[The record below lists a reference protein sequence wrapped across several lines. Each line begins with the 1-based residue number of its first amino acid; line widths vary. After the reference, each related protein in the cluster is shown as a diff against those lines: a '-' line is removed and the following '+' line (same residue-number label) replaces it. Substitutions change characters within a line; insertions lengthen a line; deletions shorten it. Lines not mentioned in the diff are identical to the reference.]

1 MSVFPSLA
9 KRESFL
15 RVRRLLRTTVHN
27 VQMGDTDP
35 MPIEHDGFLKRFVKI
50 ACERDGVK
58 SHDGEDSTVSKRQ
71 KMLVKTDNMTA
82 PLARYALGGD
92 DNLYMQLGLSVL
104 HTGTEQQALAPS
116 ALYNLDAV
124 HAIREGIQQNV
135 LTEIKRRKSQ
145 ANVELENVRRRL
157 NRIFG
162 TGMGLDEFLPGNLKF
177 SKGLVTEYDP
187 LKNTEFIKMLKDMLS
202 ALDSENRAGKAILE
216 HLVCRNN
223 EKLNSKQQAQEKA
236 KLEAKQQAKLQA
248 ELETA
253 QERAKKDAQESETQ
267 QKELMEKLDALKRAQ
282 LEAEQLNA
290 QLQAELLSK
299 IRRNKEAEKKA
310 NQHAKEQAELQAK
323 LETLQERAERA
334 DNALKA
340 GTQNALKDRQAM
352 IEAAEKARKAQLEA
366 KQQLDDERLD
376 YEAKSQIAEKKAQE
390 QAQEQANQH
399 AKEQAK
405 LQAKLENTK
414 EQAEEQT
421 KKQAKLQA
429 KLNEAYDMAREREK
443 LHAKEQTKL
452 AKKLAELKDANDALL
467 KQGQSSTTSAQIGP
481 QLVEY
486 VISRGLCGHKGPME
500 EYTGAPTDRLLP
512 YDAPKSIASDVA
524 LFKTLKLPKGAAVK
538 EKGSK
543 HTAAAVDEAIAAFGG
558 NFAIDDTRTPSE
570 KGPTI
575 KDARQ
580 VRWEPVGEHA
590 EAMAT
595 AAALEHAVARC
606 GQLLDDMNSTLSN
619 DAKLE
624 IENARLYLKLL
635 QMDSLHELSC
645 AAEDGK
651 TVHCVPTNAL
661 VTRPVATIRGKLH
674 LAHDAGHYEAPDTT
688 TVLSDTRWT
697 SQHIKDDA
705 EFRSQSSTNGIYKA
719 PAPHELG
726 YLPTSTGVPFPQRVE
741 FAVDPTDK
749 HYPNGAILEAI
760 RSLVE
765 YGLYYADVPEEE
777 TIKATLSGSS
787 KKDDALGTAKSRRS
801 GIWNEMLRDIAIST
815 DRLWT
820 FVRTLSGLIGDD
832 ASSLLITADDA
843 SVAASRELQA
853 QKKITADRVA
863 AFQTKIVE
871 SLIGSLMKDSGLRL
885 DADKA
890 KDELVV
896 INAETAKQINDLAS
910 GESGR
915 PFFEANVAL
924 RSLTENGTGGKQRLG
939 DVVGQLNGIVSEL
952 HKSLD
957 AELLTPNTSGAS
969 LAELSMPRNSYF
981 VKLRDDTSAAIRSAF
996 DTFCVESSVK
1006 GVGRICLWELVE
1018 GCDHTLCT
1026 RFADFVGHV
1035 LIQNRTSTGVSALY
1049 ASRQQLTMNASQA
1062 AVSLQRLIHHAAHYR
1077 SRYTM
1082 PTFWADGGATTT
1094 LAELRINYFTKTQE
1108 QGESWANGAISNA
1121 IRYAQSQH
1129 YRHVERNPIPSNSVP
1144 WIAGLQY

>member
-1 MSVFPSLA
+1 
-9 KRESFL
+9 
-15 RVRRLLRTTVHN
+15 
-27 VQMGDTDP
+27 
-35 MPIEHDGFLKRFVKI
+35 MPTEHDGFLKRFVKI

-135 LTEIKRRKSQ
+135 LTEIKRRRSQ
-145 ANVELENVRRRL
+145 ADVELENVRKRL
-157 NRIFG
+157 HRIFG
-162 TGMGLDEFLPGNLKF
+162 VGMGLDEFLTKDLKF
-177 SKGLVTEYDP
+177 SKRLETKYDP
-187 LKNTEFIKMLKDMLS
+187 LKNTEFINMLKDMLN
-202 ALDSENRAGKAILE
+202 ALDNQAGKLILE
-216 HLVCRNN
+216 HLVGKNN
-223 EKLNSKQQAQEKA
+223 KKLDGEAKSRKQAQEKA
-236 KLEAKQQAKLQA
+236 QEK
-248 ELETA
+248 A
-253 QERAKKDAQESETQ
+253 QEQAQE
-267 QKELMEKLDALKRAQ
+267 K
-282 LEAEQLNA
+282 
-290 QLQAELLSK
+290 
-299 IRRNKEAEKKA
+299 
-310 NQHAKEQAELQAK
+310 AELQAK
-323 LETLQERAERA
+323 LETELKIAVAAAENAADEAEKVAAIHSELQAQLETAQERTKVAEK
-334 DNALKA
+334 AL
-340 GTQNALKDRQAM
+340 
-352 IEAAEKARKAQLEA
+352 KARKANASMNKQAMREAAKAMKAAEEEAKRVEAELQAQLETA
-366 KQQLDDERLD
+366 KEQTKKDAQESKKQQEQLREEL
-376 YEAKSQIAEKKAQE
+376 EAQEQAEKKAKE
-390 QAQEQANQH
+390 HAQEQAELQALLDDARKM
-399 AKEQAK
+399 AKE
-405 LQAKLENTK
+405 
-414 EQAEEQT
+414 
-421 KKQAKLQA
+421 
-429 KLNEAYDMAREREK
+429 RERQQ
-443 LHAKEQTKL
+443 AKEQTKL
-452 AKKLAELKDANDALL
+452 KAELKDAKDALL
-467 KQGQSSTTSAQIGP
+467 KQGQSSTTTSAQIGP

-543 HTAAAVDEAIAAFGG
+543 HTAAAVDEALAAFGG

-674 LAHDAGHYEAPDTT
+674 LAHDAGHHEAPDTT

-741 FAVDPTDK
+741 FAVDPTDE

-981 VKLRDDTSAAIRSAF
+981 VKLREDTSAAIRSAF

-1062 AVSLQRLIHHAAHYR
+1062 GVSLQRLIHHAAHYR

-1082 PTFWADGGATTT
+1082 PTFSADAGAATT
-1094 LAELRINYFTKTQE
+1094 LAGLRINYFTKTQE

-1144 WIAGLQY
+1144 WIAGFQY